1 MDKIAV
7 VLDTNVF
14 GNPDKYN
21 FNSIKLASIAKT
33 ISNSKNIDLFLP
45 NICLDEIQKHI
56 KFGLINDKNIIN
68 QNVTEYF
75 KRNLDKNIYDEIKQR
90 EIEELDDFLVNN
102 DISIIPCEYYAN
114 IEQVITWYFNME
126 YPFEKKKKDE
136 FPDAMIASAI
146 VNYFPTKDYN
156 KIYIISNDT
165 GFQKAIESKT
175 AYMTYKNI
183 DELLRKI
190 FKYDTSEIT
199 KIKNLLNKEKVLY
212 DIDNYYLCSPSSSDI
227 LDVEI
232 DNTEINSIEILNIDN
247 KKGQTT
253 ITFEVDVNLD
263 LSGDIQIEDVYSS
276 IYDKEF
282 PECSYIVAKHTD
294 NLHVNSIKLYFSVTK
309 KNDNYGKMLRLERGY
324 IEFSEYLSVMELVE
338 D

>member
-14 GNPDKYN
+14 GNPDTYN
-21 FNSIKLASIAKT
+21 FNNIKLTSIAKA

-68 QNVTEYF
+68 QNATKYF
-75 KRNLDKNIYDEIKQR
+75 KRNLDENIYEEIKQR
-90 EIEELDDFLVNN
+90 EIEKLDDFLVDN
-102 DISIIPCEYYAN
+102 DIIIIQCEYYAN

-126 YPFEKKKKDE
+126 YPFEEKKKDE
-136 FPDAMIASAI
+136 FPDAMIVSAI
-146 VNYFPTKDYN
+146 INYFPTKDYN
-156 KIYIISNDT
+156 KVYIISDDN
-165 GFQKAIESKT
+165 GFQKAIKSNT
-175 AYMTYKNI
+175 TYKMHKNI
-183 DELLRKI
+183 DELLKEI

-232 DNTEINSIEILNIDN
+232 DNAGINSIEILNVDN
-247 KKGQTT
+247 KKGETT
-253 ITFEVDVNLD
+253 MTFEVDVNLD
-263 LSGDIQIEDVYSS
+263 LSGDIQIEDIFNS
-276 IYDKEF
+276 IYDKEV
-282 PECSYIVAKHTD
+282 PECSCIIVKHA
-294 NLHVNSIKLYFSVTK
+294 NKLLVKNIKVYFSLKEKHNECK
-309 KNDNYGKMLRLERGY
+309 KISLLERGY
-324 IEFSEYLSVMELVE
+324 IEFADYLSKMEIQE
-338 D
+338 N

>member
-14 GNPDKYN
+14 GNPDTYN

-45 NICLDEIQKHI
+45 NISLDEIQKHI
-56 KFGLINDKNIIN
+56 KFALINDKNVIN
-68 QNVTEYF
+68 QNATEYF
-75 KRNLDKNIYDEIKQR
+75 KRNLDKNIYEEINKR
-90 EIEELDDFLVNN
+90 EIEKLDDFLVNN
-102 DISIIPCEYYAN
+102 DINIILCEYYTN
-114 IEQVITWYFNME
+114 ISQVINWYFNME
-126 YPFEKKKKDE
+126 YPFEEKKKDE
-136 FPDAMIASAI
+136 FPDAMIVSAI
-146 VNYFPTKDYN
+146 INYFPTKDYN
-156 KIYIISNDT
+156 KIYIISDDN
-165 GFQKAIESKT
+165 GFQKAIESNTTYK
-175 AYMTYKNI
+175 MYKNI
-183 DELLRKI
+183 DELLKEI

-227 LDVEI
+227 LDVQI
-232 DNTEINSIEILNIDN
+232 DTAGINSIEILNVDN
-247 KKGQTT
+247 KKTKTT

-276 IYDKEF
+276 IYDKEL
-282 PECSYIVAKHTD
+282 PECSYIVIKYTD
-294 NLHVNSIKLYFSVTK
+294 NLHINSTKLYFSVTK
-309 KNDNYGKMLRLERGY
+309 KNDNYGKILRLERGY
-324 IEFSEYLSVMELVE
+324 IEFSEYLREMEIVE